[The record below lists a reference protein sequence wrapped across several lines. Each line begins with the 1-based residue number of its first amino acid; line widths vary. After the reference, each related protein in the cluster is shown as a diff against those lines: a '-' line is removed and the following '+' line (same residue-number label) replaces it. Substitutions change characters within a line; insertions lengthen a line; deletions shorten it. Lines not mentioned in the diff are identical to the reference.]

1 MTGKDESQ
9 KTERKKAP
17 EVQDDQDKRLETVR
31 KDPVS
36 WERQREL
43 MRAGVRNPSQSE
55 PKPRNWGEHLDW
67 NRHKFAQWLVIG
79 TLSAILI
86 LSVIE
91 YVLPREDQTFAGTI
105 DVFQIIAT
113 TALGYVLGRSER
125 KNEGNGSD

>member
-9 KTERKKAP
+9 ETERKKAP
-17 EVQDDQDKRLETVR
+17 EVQDDQDKSLEDVH
-31 KDPVS
+31 KAEIIS
-36 WERQREL
+36 ARQDKIQRGSEL
-43 MRAGVRNPSQSE
+43 SASQSE

-67 NRHKFAQWLVIG
+67 NRHKFAQWLVVG

-91 YVLPREDQTFAGTI
+91 YALPREDQTFDGTI
-105 DVFQIIAT
+105 DVLQIIAT

-125 KNEGNGSD
+125 KTEDNGSD